1 MAKDPASPFRTR
13 VRVKGVATEAV
24 PSNPAVHETAPA
36 DSRLSLMEALKRAKP
51 PPPSGKDQQPEVE
64 RSESQHAPR
73 PAPVVARWKQEQTDA
88 EPPRRV
94 RRPSRRVG
102 RLAAAK
108 LRQLARL
115 KEAASSLESLAR
127 GEFEEATVEIVRRD
141 RKTLATDSRTRD

>member
-1 MAKDPASPFRTR
+1 MAKDPASPFRTK
-13 VRVKGVATEAV
+13 VRVKGMATEAV
-24 PSNPAVHETAPA
+24 PPDPAVHETAPA
-36 DSRLSLMEALKRAKP
+36 NGRLSLMEALERAKP
-51 PPPSGKDQQPEVE
+51 ALPSGSDQQPKVE
-64 RSESQHAPR
+64 LSKDRDAPR
-73 PAPVVARWKQEQTDA
+73 PVPAIARWEQEQSDA

-115 KEAASSLESLAR
+115 KEAASALESLAR